1 MSTIYNWNVYKVF
14 KNGKRAKTPFHVFEY
29 KDPENVEEYFKDEI
43 KEKFTEKIRA
53 ARLMILR
60 SDLPQIRKAEGDD
73 HEEKTRRIKERRV
86 IGKYLNDDSFNGTAI
101 TCGLVLCGQ
110 SNWEWQW
117 AVLESGTLRYLAGV
131 SPSFKSHGVAREW
144 MNEEIN
150 KL

>member
-1 MSTIYNWNVYKVF
+1 LSTIYNWNVYKVF

-29 KDPENVEEYFKDEI
+29 EDPDNVEEYFKAQI

-53 ARLMILR
+53 SRLMILR
-60 SDLPQIRKAEGDD
+60 SDLPQVRKVDGGAQEERTRHIKEGRVIRK
-73 HEEKTRRIKERRV
+73 
-86 IGKYLNDDSFNGTAI
+86 YLKREAYKGTSI
-101 TCGLVLCGQ
+101 TTGLVLCPQ

-131 SPSFKSHGVAREW
+131 SPSFKNHGAACEW
-144 MNEEIN
+144 MNGEID